1 LFEHYVAR
9 AFVTK
14 VYQEQIIERS
24 VREMLR
30 REHLL
35 VRYEGAKVS
44 TKKLQIRFSF
54 VLRIEGVVLKAIE
67 PINLE

>member
-1 LFEHYVAR
+1 
-9 AFVTK
+9 
-14 VYQEQIIERS
+14 
-24 VREMLR
+24 MLR